1 MANQKPTNLTQL
13 RALAE
18 RVKAKTPAYSVVKL
32 DTAETGFLASYSLTK
47 DGVQVGAKINI
58 PRDFL
63 VKSAAIHTVETVD
76 TPYEGAAVGDKYI
89 DFVINSKEGAQ
100 SESHVYLP
108 VNELVDTYTSGN
120 GIDISAANAVSVKLD
135 TANAN
140 GLAVDASGLKL
151 GIATDSA
158 PGAMS
163 AADHAHLSGMSD
175 GANKVEASNT
185 NGNIKIDGQEITVYT
200 LPDTVIQDNDFAT
213 DAEVTAMLDDVFGA
227 LPAADPEE
235 SGGE

>member
-1 MANQKPTNLTQL
+1 MSQQKPTNLTQL

-47 DGVQVGAKINI
+47 DGVQAGAIINI

-63 VKSAAIHTVETVD
+63 VRSGSVETVETAD
-76 TPYEGAAVGDKYI
+76 TPYSGAAVGDKYL
-89 DFVINSKEGAQ
+89 DFVVNAKEGVQ
-100 SESHVYLP
+100 EVSHIYIP
-108 VNELVDTYTSGN
+108 VNALVDAYTPGN

-140 GLAVDASGLKL
+140 GLNVSASGLSMNV
-151 GIATDSA
+151 ATDSA

-163 AADHAHLSGMSD
+163 AADHARLSGMSD

-185 NGNIKIDGQEITVYT
+185 NGNIKIDGQETTVYI
-200 LPDTVIQDNDFAT
+200 LPNTVIQESDFAT

-227 LPAADPEE
+227 LPAEN
-235 SGGE
+235 SGE